1 MSGFG
6 DALRDVGWY
15 DRMQNRSAQ
24 RNVQGAVSITGPV
37 GSQRQ
42 RKAIYEELHPETRHG
57 GDRKSDQV
65 ANSAIRFTATASE
78 ATGKSERTVR
88 IAAAR
93 GEALGED
100 LATVTGTSLDKGVEL
115 DELRRSAAA
124 TTYPG
129 RRFRRFAKIKSGD
142 HERERSRH
150 RFNNHPTSK
159 STAKTIPAVNNGDKP
174 AK

>member
-65 ANSAIRFTATASE
+65 ANSAISIYRHRFGGDGEERENCSKSPPLAARPLARISPPSRERHSIRAWSLTSCEDRPQLQRIRVDDFDASPRLNQAITNANDHATASITTPQ
-78 ATGKSERTVR
+78 AK
-88 IAAAR
+88 AP
-93 GEALGED
+93 
-100 LATVTGTSLDKGVEL
+100 
-115 DELRRSAAA
+115 LRRS
-124 TTYPG
+124 
-129 RRFRRFAKIKSGD
+129 RR
-142 HERERSRH
+142 
-150 RFNNHPTSK
+150 
-159 STAKTIPAVNNGDKP
+159 
-174 AK
+174 

>member
-124 TTYPG
+124 KRIRVDDFDASPRLNQAITNANDHATASITTPQ
-129 RRFRRFAKIKSGD
+129 AKAPL
-142 HERERSRH
+142 RRSR
-150 RFNNHPTSK
+150 R
-159 STAKTIPAVNNGDKP
+159 
-174 AK
+174 